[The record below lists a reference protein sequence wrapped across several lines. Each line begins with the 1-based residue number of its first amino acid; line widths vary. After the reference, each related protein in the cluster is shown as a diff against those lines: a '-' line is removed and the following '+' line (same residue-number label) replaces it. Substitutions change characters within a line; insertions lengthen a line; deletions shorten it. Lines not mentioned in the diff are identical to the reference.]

1 MPNFEVQC
9 KTCKSKTKV
18 NSNVTPIK
26 KGKRKGAGKYLLTRG
41 GHWCRKSN
49 KKMGH
54 TVKML

>member
-26 KGKRKGAGKYLLTRG
+26 KGKRRVLVSICLPEEVIGV
-41 GHWCRKSN
+41 
-49 KKMGH
+49 
-54 TVKML
+54 VKAIRRWAIQ